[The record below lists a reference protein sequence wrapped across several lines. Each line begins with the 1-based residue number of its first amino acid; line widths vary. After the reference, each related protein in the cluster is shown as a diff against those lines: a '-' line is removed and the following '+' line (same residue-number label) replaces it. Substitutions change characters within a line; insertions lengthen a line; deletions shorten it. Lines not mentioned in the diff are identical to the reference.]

1 MQDKWRFYVMVGRV
15 FFPIQFYSLPRSQ
28 RRNVIDL
35 LFFLVGGDHEKQG
48 HTQPPPETGS

>member
-1 MQDKWRFYVMVGRV
+1 MQDIWRFYVWWVV
-15 FFPIQFYSLPRSQ
+15 YFFRYSFIPPRSQ

-48 HTQPPPETGS
+48 HTQPPPETGI